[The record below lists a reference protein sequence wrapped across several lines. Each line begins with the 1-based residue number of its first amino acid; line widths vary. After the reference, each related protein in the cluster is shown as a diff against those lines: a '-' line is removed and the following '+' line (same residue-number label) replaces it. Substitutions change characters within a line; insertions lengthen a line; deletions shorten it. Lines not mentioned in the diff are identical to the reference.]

1 MSKKIYVVWNYKESG
16 EEIIQ
21 RRQRLMGEDG
31 NTAQLVSVETASPE
45 KKTGFGSVVAPGV
58 SVDVTGCESH
68 LFPV

>member
-1 MSKKIYVVWNYKESG
+1 
-16 EEIIQ
+16 
-21 RRQRLMGEDG
+21 MGEDG

-68 LFPV
+68 LFLV